1 MEKTISVT
9 EKRCVICILASLIGC
24 LALTLCINISSG
36 SLTFWSI
43 RKAEQELSFANDQL
57 NMSSDLVSTFP
68 PFTNSSF
75 QDFIADIGFPG
86 QFNATTLDVPRRS
99 NSSSTDL
106 NADIMNATSLGSNQL
121 STSKMEFLQSR
132 KSPDQG
138 LNANNKGFVNE
149 AVAMDS
155 LQEKMELITNSSNL
169 SKEGINA
176 HAVKDPGCNMMDG
189 IWAYNDGKKAS
200 PMYHGRQCPFLSDQ
214 VSCQRNGRSD
224 SEYEKWSWEAK
235 GCQIPRFNGTDMLER
250 LRGKRVVIVGDS
262 LNRNQWESLACLL
275 YSSIPA
281 SRAYVDYKSST
292 YKIFRAKDWDC
303 SVEFFWAPFLIQLDV
318 SPETGSRI
326 LRLDR
331 IINTEKMW
339 KGADIMV
346 FNTGHWWVHSG
357 KSKAWDLLQHKGK
370 LLQDMSTES
379 ALEIAMTTWAK
390 WINKNVDITKTSVYF
405 RSISPE
411 HKGAQW
417 CYNQTE
423 PMRNESFA
431 YNFPSPILE
440 IIAKTLHKMKTPVK
454 YLNITTLSEY
464 RKDAHPS
471 IYGRKQGHGVIRE
484 NNEQPEYKG
493 DCSHWCL
500 PGVPDTWNRLI
511 YADMVTGNMTTNSG
525 TS

>member
-1 MEKTISVT
+1 
-9 EKRCVICILASLIGC
+9 
-24 LALTLCINISSG
+24 
-36 SLTFWSI
+36 
-43 RKAEQELSFANDQL
+43 
-57 NMSSDLVSTFP
+57 
-68 PFTNSSF
+68 
-75 QDFIADIGFPG
+75 
-86 QFNATTLDVPRRS
+86 
-99 NSSSTDL
+99 
-106 NADIMNATSLGSNQL
+106 
-121 STSKMEFLQSR
+121 MEFLQSR

-189 IWAYNDGKKAS
+189 IWVYNDGKKAS

-440 IIAKTLHKMKTPVK
+440 IIAKTLHKMKTQVK